1 MRTETLILLITLAL
15 PAAAQDAIAAQHG
28 VNGLRWVLQMGQEFS
43 SLNSIE
49 VRATLHNVSG
59 KPLTFRSADKR
70 PRITWILGPEGGK
83 TVRKPLPAGAPVYR
97 GGSTLQP
104 QSYAWL
110 VITDLR
116 EVFGP
121 LSPGRYVVQIELA
134 AEGYRVERP
143 GFKALPIR
151 SSPVKLEVFATTL
164 EDARK
169 ANKKAVGVDLKV
181 QAKGKERVGI
191 LTNRRARTLVFWAYK
206 GAPGRPLS
214 AMVTLQSWTGRGWSG
229 NAGGFCGTGLEQV
242 TLAPG
247 KSVELELPSHGKGIH
262 RFVFDCAEQNTPKKR
277 IVVRSDVV
285 LVK

>member
-1 MRTETLILLITLAL
+1 MRTERLCLLITLAL
-15 PAAAQDAIAAQHG
+15 AVAAQEAPAAKNG
-28 VNGLRWVLQMGQEFS
+28 VNGLRWSLQMGHEFS
-43 SLNSIE
+43 DFDSIE
-49 VRATLHNVSG
+49 VRATLHNVSS
-59 KPLTFRSADKR
+59 KPLAFRSADKR
-70 PRITWILGPEGGK
+70 PRITLILGPEGGK
-83 TVRKPLPAGAPVYR
+83 AVRKPLPADAPAYR

-104 QSYAWL
+104 QAYAWL

-121 LSPGRYVVQIELA
+121 LPPGRYVFRLELA

-143 GFKALPIR
+143 GFKPAPIR
-151 SSPVKLEVFATTL
+151 SGPVRLEVVATTL

-169 ANKKAVGVDLKV
+169 ANRKAAGIDFKV
-181 QAKGKERVGI
+181 QAKGKTRVGV
-191 LTNRRARTLVFWAYK
+191 LTNRRTRSLVFWAYK

-214 AMVTLQSWTGRGWSG
+214 ALVTLQSWTGRGWTG
-229 NAGGFCGTGLEQV
+229 NAGGFCGTGLEPV

-247 KSVELELPSHGKGIH
+247 KSALLELPTHGKGIH

-277 IVVRSDVV
+277 IVVRSDVI